1 MGGQAKYFIG
11 FNRIWGI
18 GPARIRSLLDYFGDL
33 ERAWK
38 ASPEA
43 LRQAGLG
50 PKTVAMIQ
58 KARCSVDLD
67 AEVQRVKRAE
77 IEMLTWHDTEYP
89 SRLKEIQHPPPLL
102 YKLGAFLPEDR
113 WSIAIVGTRQVTPYG
128 RSVTELI
135 ASHLA
140 AQGLTI
146 VSGLARGVDGI
157 AHRAALQAG
166 GRTIAVLGSGLD
178 YIYPP
183 EHDGLVK
190 DIKKQGAVISDYPLG
205 TLPEPTNFPPRNRI
219 ISGLSLAVVVTEAGQ
234 RSGALITA
242 NFAADQGRD
251 VMAVPGD
258 ITRPT
263 SRGCNRLIRDGALP
277 VSDANDVLQALD
289 LELLARH
296 EAAAEVLP
304 EDSNERTVLEA
315 LSDEPQHVD
324 EIYAH
329 SHMTMSEIT
338 ASLSMLELKGRVR
351 HVGGMKYIRL
361 R

>member
-11 FNRIWGI
+11 FNRVWGI
-18 GPARIRSLLDYFGDL
+18 GPARIRSLLEHFGDL

-38 ASPEA
+38 APPTA
-43 LRQAGLG
+43 LRKAGLG

-58 KARCSVDLD
+58 KTRRDLD
-67 AEVQRVKRAE
+67 LEAEVRRVEQAGF
-77 IEMLTWHDTEYP
+77 EMVTWHDAEYP
-89 SRLKEIQHPPPLL
+89 PRLAEIQHPPPML
-102 YKLGAFLPEDR
+102 YMMGGFVPEDR
-113 WSIAIVGTRQVTPYG
+113 WAVAIVGTRQVTSYG
-128 RSVTELI
+128 RSVTEII

-140 AQGLTI
+140 ANGITI

-183 EHDGLVK
+183 EHEGLVK
-190 DIKKQGAVISDYPLG
+190 DIQQKGAVLSDYPLG

-219 ISGLSLAVVVTEAGQ
+219 ISGLSLAVVVTEAGE

-242 NFAADQGRD
+242 SFAADQGRD

-258 ITRPT
+258 VTRPT
-263 SRGCNRLIRDGALP
+263 SQGCNRLIRDGAQP
-277 VSDANDVLQALD
+277 VASAEDVLQALD
-289 LELLARH
+289 LELMARH
-296 EAAAEVLP
+296 EAAAEALP
-304 EDSNERTVLEA
+304 EDSNERTVLQV
-315 LSDEPQHVD
+315 LNDEPQHVD
-324 EIYAH
+324 EIYTL
-329 SHMTMSEIT
+329 SQLTMPEIT